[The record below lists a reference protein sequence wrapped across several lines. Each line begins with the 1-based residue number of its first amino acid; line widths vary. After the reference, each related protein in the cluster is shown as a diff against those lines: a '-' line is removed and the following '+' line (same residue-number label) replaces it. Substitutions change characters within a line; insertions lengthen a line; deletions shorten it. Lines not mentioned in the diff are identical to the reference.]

1 MSRQYQN
8 FVQKSFKYIFL
19 LFLSFSVI
27 SDEKI
32 SIESLFSKIEVVSNS
47 QERKLGLM
55 YRENLPYDN
64 AMFFIW
70 EYKKRQCMWMRN
82 TYIPLNVAYLDS
94 SGKILEIYDMVPLS
108 DESVCSKKRVRYA
121 LEVNLNWFEDNNI
134 LVGTSGGLG
143 IISQNENDY
152 ISIIDS
158 ISKYACIGPLFFPT
172 K

>member
-27 SDEKI
+27 SEEKI

-134 LVGTSGGLG
+134 IVGDVLDISNLVK
-143 IISQNENDY
+143 ND
-152 ISIIDS
+152 
-158 ISKYACIGPLFFPT
+158 
-172 K
+172 

>member
-19 LFLSFSVI
+19 LFFSFSVI
-27 SDEKI
+27 SEEKI

-134 LVGTSGGLG
+134 LVGDVLDLSL
-143 IISQNENDY
+143 IHI
-152 ISIIDS
+152 
-158 ISKYACIGPLFFPT
+158 
-172 K
+172 

>member
-1 MSRQYQN
+1 
-8 FVQKSFKYIFL
+8 
-19 LFLSFSVI
+19 
-27 SDEKI
+27 
-32 SIESLFSKIEVVSNS
+32 
-47 QERKLGLM
+47 M

-134 LVGTSGGLG
+134 LVGNVLD
-143 IISQNENDY
+143 ISNLVKND
-152 ISIIDS
+152 
-158 ISKYACIGPLFFPT
+158 
-172 K
+172 

>member
-55 YRENLPYDN
+55 YRENLPSDN

-134 LVGTSGGLG
+134 LVGDVLD
-143 IISQNENDY
+143 ISNLVKND
-152 ISIIDS
+152 
-158 ISKYACIGPLFFPT
+158 
-172 K
+172 

>member
-27 SDEKI
+27 SEEKI

-47 QERKLGLM
+47 HERKLGLM

-70 EYKKRQCMWMRN
+70 EYKKKQCMWMRN

-134 LVGTSGGLG
+134 LVGDVLD
-143 IISQNENDY
+143 ISNLVKND
-152 ISIIDS
+152 
-158 ISKYACIGPLFFPT
+158 
-172 K
+172 

>member
-19 LFLSFSVI
+19 LFLSVSVI
-27 SDEKI
+27 SEEKI

-134 LVGTSGGLG
+134 LVGDVLD
-143 IISQNENDY
+143 ISNLVKND
-152 ISIIDS
+152 
-158 ISKYACIGPLFFPT
+158 
-172 K
+172 

>member
-19 LFLSFSVI
+19 LFFSFSVI
-27 SDEKI
+27 SEEKI

-134 LVGTSGGLG
+134 LVGDVLD
-143 IISQNENDY
+143 ISNLVKND
-152 ISIIDS
+152 
-158 ISKYACIGPLFFPT
+158 
-172 K
+172 

>member
-19 LFLSFSVI
+19 SFLSLSVI
-27 SDEKI
+27 SEEKI

-134 LVGTSGGLG
+134 LVGNVLD
-143 IISQNENDY
+143 ISNLVKND
-152 ISIIDS
+152 
-158 ISKYACIGPLFFPT
+158 
-172 K
+172 

>member
-8 FVQKSFKYIFL
+8 FVQKSFKYIFI
-19 LFLSFSVI
+19 LFFSFSVI
-27 SDEKI
+27 SEEKI

-134 LVGTSGGLG
+134 LVGDVLD
-143 IISQNENDY
+143 ISNLVKND
-152 ISIIDS
+152 
-158 ISKYACIGPLFFPT
+158 
-172 K
+172 

>member
-82 TYIPLNVAYLDS
+82 TYIPLNVAYLDG

-134 LVGTSGGLG
+134 LVGDVLD
-143 IISQNENDY
+143 ISNLVKND
-152 ISIIDS
+152 
-158 ISKYACIGPLFFPT
+158 
-172 K
+172 

>member
-19 LFLSFSVI
+19 LFLSLSVI
-27 SDEKI
+27 SEEKI
-32 SIESLFSKIEVVSNS
+32 TIESLFSKIEVVSNS

-108 DESVCSKKRVRYA
+108 DESVCSKKRVRHA

-134 LVGTSGGLG
+134 LVGDVLD
-143 IISQNENDY
+143 ISNLVKND
-152 ISIIDS
+152 
-158 ISKYACIGPLFFPT
+158 
-172 K
+172 

>member
-70 EYKKRQCMWMRN
+70 EYKKKQCMWMRN

-94 SGKILEIYDMVPLS
+94 SGKILEIYDMVPFS
-108 DESVCSKKRVRYA
+108 RKSVCSRSNVKYA
-121 LEVNLNWFEDNNI
+121 LEVNEGWFKKNN
-134 LVGTSGGLG
+134 LFVGDVINIES
-143 IISQNENDY
+143 IISND
-152 ISIIDS
+152 
-158 ISKYACIGPLFFPT
+158 K
-172 K
+172 

>member
-19 LFLSFSVI
+19 LFLSLSVFSE
-27 SDEKI
+27 EKI

-70 EYKKRQCMWMRN
+70 EYKKKQCMWMRN

-108 DESVCSKKRVRYA
+108 DKSVCSKKRVRYA

-134 LVGTSGGLG
+134 LVGDVLD
-143 IISQNENDY
+143 ISNLVKND
-152 ISIIDS
+152 
-158 ISKYACIGPLFFPT
+158 
-172 K
+172 

>member
-47 QERKLGLM
+47 KERKLGLM

-134 LVGTSGGLG
+134 LVGDVLD
-143 IISQNENDY
+143 ISNLVKND
-152 ISIIDS
+152 
-158 ISKYACIGPLFFPT
+158 
-172 K
+172 

>member
-8 FVQKSFKYIFL
+8 LVQKSFKYIFL

-27 SDEKI
+27 SEEKI

-134 LVGTSGGLG
+134 LVGDVLD
-143 IISQNENDY
+143 ISNLVKND
-152 ISIIDS
+152 
-158 ISKYACIGPLFFPT
+158 
-172 K
+172 

>member
-19 LFLSFSVI
+19 LFLSLSVI
-27 SDEKI
+27 SEEKI

-70 EYKKRQCMWMRN
+70 EYKKKQCMWMRN

-121 LEVNLNWFEDNNI
+121 LEVNLNWFEDKNI
-134 LVGTSGGLG
+134 LVGDVLD
-143 IISQNENDY
+143 ISNLVKND
-152 ISIIDS
+152 
-158 ISKYACIGPLFFPT
+158 
-172 K
+172 

>member
-27 SDEKI
+27 SEEKI
-32 SIESLFSKIEVVSNS
+32 NIESLFSKIEVVSNP

-70 EYKKRQCMWMRN
+70 EYKKKQCMWMRN

-134 LVGTSGGLG
+134 LVGDVLD
-143 IISQNENDY
+143 ISNLVKND
-152 ISIIDS
+152 
-158 ISKYACIGPLFFPT
+158 
-172 K
+172 

>member
-19 LFLSFSVI
+19 SFLSLSVI
-27 SDEKI
+27 SEEKI
-32 SIESLFSKIEVVSNS
+32 TIESLFSKIEVVSNS

-134 LVGTSGGLG
+134 LVGDVLD
-143 IISQNENDY
+143 ISNLVKND
-152 ISIIDS
+152 
-158 ISKYACIGPLFFPT
+158 
-172 K
+172 

>member
-27 SDEKI
+27 SEEKI
-32 SIESLFSKIEVVSNS
+32 SIESLFLKIEVVSNS

-55 YRENLPYDN
+55 YREYLPYDN

-134 LVGTSGGLG
+134 LVGDVLD
-143 IISQNENDY
+143 ISNLVKND
-152 ISIIDS
+152 
-158 ISKYACIGPLFFPT
+158 
-172 K
+172 

>member
-8 FVQKSFKYIFL
+8 FVQKSFKYLFL

-27 SDEKI
+27 SEEKI

-94 SGKILEIYDMVPLS
+94 SGKILEIYDMVPFS

-134 LVGTSGGLG
+134 LVGDVLD
-143 IISQNENDY
+143 ISNLVKND
-152 ISIIDS
+152 
-158 ISKYACIGPLFFPT
+158 
-172 K
+172 

>member
-19 LFLSFSVI
+19 LLLSFSVI
-27 SDEKI
+27 SEEKI

-134 LVGTSGGLG
+134 LVGNVLD
-143 IISQNENDY
+143 ISNLVKND
-152 ISIIDS
+152 
-158 ISKYACIGPLFFPT
+158 
-172 K
+172 

>member
-19 LFLSFSVI
+19 LFLSLSVI
-27 SDEKI
+27 SEEKI

-70 EYKKRQCMWMRN
+70 EYKKKQCMWMRN

-134 LVGTSGGLG
+134 LVGDVLDVSNLVK
-143 IISQNENDY
+143 ND
-152 ISIIDS
+152 
-158 ISKYACIGPLFFPT
+158 
-172 K
+172 

>member
-8 FVQKSFKYIFL
+8 FVQKLFKYIFL

-134 LVGTSGGLG
+134 LVGNVLD
-143 IISQNENDY
+143 ISNLVKND
-152 ISIIDS
+152 
-158 ISKYACIGPLFFPT
+158 
-172 K
+172 

>member
-19 LFLSFSVI
+19 LFLSCSVI
-27 SDEKI
+27 SEEQI

-134 LVGTSGGLG
+134 LVGDVLD
-143 IISQNENDY
+143 ISNLVKND
-152 ISIIDS
+152 
-158 ISKYACIGPLFFPT
+158 
-172 K
+172 

>member
-27 SDEKI
+27 SEEKI

-134 LVGTSGGLG
+134 LVEDVLD
-143 IISQNENDY
+143 ISNLVKND
-152 ISIIDS
+152 
-158 ISKYACIGPLFFPT
+158 
-172 K
+172 

>member
-27 SDEKI
+27 SEEKI

-94 SGKILEIYDMVPLS
+94 SGKILEIYDMVPFS

-134 LVGTSGGLG
+134 LVGDVLD
-143 IISQNENDY
+143 ISNLVKNDE
-152 ISIIDS
+152 
-158 ISKYACIGPLFFPT
+158 
-172 K
+172 

>member
-8 FVQKSFKYIFL
+8 FVQKSFKYIFP

-27 SDEKI
+27 SEEKI

-134 LVGTSGGLG
+134 LVGDVLD
-143 IISQNENDY
+143 ISNLVKND
-152 ISIIDS
+152 
-158 ISKYACIGPLFFPT
+158 
-172 K
+172 

>member
-19 LFLSFSVI
+19 LFLSLSVI
-27 SDEKI
+27 SEEKI

-55 YRENLPYDN
+55 YRENLPYEN

-134 LVGTSGGLG
+134 LVGDVLD
-143 IISQNENDY
+143 ISNLVKND
-152 ISIIDS
+152 
-158 ISKYACIGPLFFPT
+158 
-172 K
+172 

>member
-19 LFLSFSVI
+19 LFLSLSVI

-134 LVGTSGGLG
+134 LVGDVLD
-143 IISQNENDY
+143 ISNLVKND
-152 ISIIDS
+152 
-158 ISKYACIGPLFFPT
+158 
-172 K
+172 

>member
-19 LFLSFSVI
+19 SFLSFSVI
-27 SDEKI
+27 SEEKI

-134 LVGTSGGLG
+134 LVGNVLD
-143 IISQNENDY
+143 ISNLVKND
-152 ISIIDS
+152 
-158 ISKYACIGPLFFPT
+158 
-172 K
+172 

>member
-27 SDEKI
+27 SEEKI

-108 DESVCSKKRVRYA
+108 DESVCSKKRVRYD

-134 LVGTSGGLG
+134 LVGNVLD
-143 IISQNENDY
+143 ISNLVKND
-152 ISIIDS
+152 
-158 ISKYACIGPLFFPT
+158 
-172 K
+172 

>member
-19 LFLSFSVI
+19 SFLSLSVI
-27 SDEKI
+27 SEEKI

-70 EYKKRQCMWMRN
+70 EYKKKQCMWMRN

-134 LVGTSGGLG
+134 LVGDVLD
-143 IISQNENDY
+143 ISNLVKND
-152 ISIIDS
+152 
-158 ISKYACIGPLFFPT
+158 
-172 K
+172 

>member
-19 LFLSFSVI
+19 LFLSLSVI
-27 SDEKI
+27 SEEKI
-32 SIESLFSKIEVVSNS
+32 NIESLFSKIEVVSNS

-134 LVGTSGGLG
+134 LVGDVLD
-143 IISQNENDY
+143 ISNLVKND
-152 ISIIDS
+152 
-158 ISKYACIGPLFFPT
+158 
-172 K
+172 

>member
-19 LFLSFSVI
+19 LFLPFSVI
-27 SDEKI
+27 SEEKI

-134 LVGTSGGLG
+134 LVGDVLD
-143 IISQNENDY
+143 ISNLVKND
-152 ISIIDS
+152 
-158 ISKYACIGPLFFPT
+158 
-172 K
+172 

>member
-27 SDEKI
+27 SEEKI

-70 EYKKRQCMWMRN
+70 EYKKKQCMCMRN

-108 DESVCSKKRVRYA
+108 DKSVCSKKRVRYA

-134 LVGTSGGLG
+134 LVGNVLD
-143 IISQNENDY
+143 ISNLVQND
-152 ISIIDS
+152 
-158 ISKYACIGPLFFPT
+158 
-172 K
+172 

>member
-27 SDEKI
+27 SEEKI

-121 LEVNLNWFEDNNI
+121 LEVNLSWFEDNNI
-134 LVGTSGGLG
+134 LVGDVLD
-143 IISQNENDY
+143 ISNLVKND
-152 ISIIDS
+152 
-158 ISKYACIGPLFFPT
+158 
-172 K
+172 

>member
-19 LFLSFSVI
+19 LFFSFSVI
-27 SDEKI
+27 SEEKI

-82 TYIPLNVAYLDS
+82 TYIPLNVAYL
-94 SGKILEIYDMVPLS
+94 
-108 DESVCSKKRVRYA
+108 
-121 LEVNLNWFEDNNI
+121 
-134 LVGTSGGLG
+134 
-143 IISQNENDY
+143 Y
-152 ISIIDS
+152 ISNIFPLL
-158 ISKYACIGPLFFPT
+158 SK
-172 K
+172 